1 MPQTLT
7 ARSLL
12 SVEDVAGR
20 LCVPKRFV
28 YRLVEERRIPH
39 TKLGR
44 YLRFDPA
51 DVDAFIAAGRR
62 EAVAR

>member
-1 MPQTLT
+1 MPQTPTVRPLM
-7 ARSLL
+7 
-12 SVEDVAGR
+12 SVEDVAVR
-20 LCVPKRFV
+20 CDVSKRFV

-51 DVDAFIAAGRR
+51 DVEEFIAAGRR
-62 EAVAR
+62 EAVVR